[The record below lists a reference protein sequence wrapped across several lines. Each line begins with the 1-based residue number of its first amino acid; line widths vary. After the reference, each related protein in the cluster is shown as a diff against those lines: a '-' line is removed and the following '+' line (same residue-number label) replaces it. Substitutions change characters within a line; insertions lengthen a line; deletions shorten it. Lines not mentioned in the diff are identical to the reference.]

1 MPLSWNEIKS
11 YALALSKEWENTE
24 RSERIW
30 MDFLNVFEI
39 TRRRIE
45 NFEPG
50 AKSGRWLH
58 SFVVEWYDARRN

>member
-1 MPLSWNEIKS
+1 
-11 YALALSKEWENTE
+11 
-24 RSERIW
+24 

>member
-1 MPLSWNEIKS
+1 
-11 YALALSKEWENTE
+11 
-24 RSERIW
+24 

-50 AKSGRWLH
+50 AKKLNQADGYIHLL
-58 SFVVEWYDARRN
+58 